1 MKRWCLV
8 RKERE
13 REREREREEDY
24 CKKREAKEIN

>member
-1 MKRWCLV
+1 MWCLV

-13 REREREREEDY
+13 REKRESKRQEDY